1 MKDRIG
7 WHHLLF
13 LLCLRIN
20 KMEDKKQHI
29 GDWLEKLQRE
39 SWNLELLVSGF
50 SIFLLIQASEGL
62 LWVLDFVNLHI
73 ALSGN
78 MEGVMRTLLITL
90 ILASWVLTFNL
101 IVHVFLRGFWIGT
114 VGLRSV
120 QSNINLEELGY
131 SEYFTEKL
139 KQRVPTLDNML
150 ERLDTLSS
158 VIFAFTFLV
167 VFMMLSMFLF
177 FSALSLFSY
186 FFIWGLTEY
195 FSTDSGIGEI
205 LLNGFKIFVLFTLF
219 LGLIYFIDTL
229 SLGFFKKYQWV
240 SKIYFPIY
248 RVIGVVTMAGIYRSI
263 YYSLV
268 NRFSKNKIRIALGIY
283 LILFFLIPFF
293 KFDQYIFYPDNS
305 SGFEISSNAYDDIR
319 EEDEFIRRASIPT
332 QFVKGNLLPL
342 FIRYQVRD
350 NAVLNEVCENFK
362 PEKNDGFNSGI
373 SFRNGNFRLGDPNTN
388 EKNPEEA
395 LECLKDFYAVSVD
408 SILMNTDFYFY
419 THPNRSERGIFTM
432 LQTDSLSVGKHDIFI
447 KKKKMNQEEEIT
459 AVDFTRITFWKE

>member
-1 MKDRIG
+1 
-7 WHHLLF
+7 
-13 LLCLRIN
+13 
-20 KMEDKKQHI
+20 MEDKKQHV

-50 SIFLLIQASEGL
+50 SIFLLIQASEGM

-73 ALSGN
+73 SLSGN
-78 MEGVMRTLLITL
+78 MEGVMRTFIITL

-120 QSNINLEELGY
+120 QGNIDLDKLGY

-139 KQRVPTLDNML
+139 KKRVPSLDNML

-177 FSALSLFSY
+177 FSSLSLFTY
-186 FFIWGLTEY
+186 IFIFGLSEFISTE
-195 FSTDSGIGEI
+195 SDLGII
-205 LLNGFKIFVLFTLF
+205 LFNVVKISVLFSLF

-229 SLGFFKKYQWV
+229 SLGFFKRYKWI

-248 RVIGVVTMAGIYRSI
+248 RVIGVITMAGIYRSI
-263 YYSLV
+263 YYSLI
-268 NRFSKNKIRIALGIY
+268 NRFSKNKIRLALGVY
-283 LILFFLIPFF
+283 LIMFFLIPFF

-305 SGFEISSNAYDDIR
+305 SKFAISSNSYDDLR
-319 EEDEFIRRASIPT
+319 AEDEFIRRATIPS

-342 FIRYQVRD
+342 FIRYQVKD
-350 NAVLNEVCENFK
+350 NNQLREICEDFK

-373 SFRNGNFRLGDPNTN
+373 SYKNGNFKLGDPNQN
-388 EKNPEEA
+388 EKNPGKA
-395 LECLKDFYAVSVD
+395 LECLKSFYSILID
-408 SILMNTDFYFY
+408 SILVESEFYFY
-419 THPNRSERGIFTM
+419 THPNREERGIFTM
-432 LQTDSLSVGKHDIFI
+432 IHTDSLHTGKHDIFI
-447 KKKKMNQEEEIT
+447 RKRKLNEEEKFYEE
-459 AVDFTRITFWKE
+459 DFSRITFWKE